1 MDAAADDLQALPAG
15 REAWQQALR
24 QLLADPGAA
33 CCLYSADYADW
44 PLQEAAVVDALDAW
58 ALTRRQP
65 CLRMLARRYDGLTR
79 AAPRFVDWRARFAHL
94 IECREL
100 PDGVDEPAEGMLLAD
115 HGMIAKAV
123 EHGRAG
129 VHCRGA
135 AWLGAMQRWE
145 AAWARAHPAF
155 AAYTLGL

>member
-1 MDAAADDLQALPAG
+1 MAATDIEALPAG

-24 QLLADPGAA
+24 ERLADPGTS

-44 PLQEAAVVDALDAW
+44 PLHEAAVVAALEAW

-65 CLRMLARRYDGLTR
+65 CLRMLARRYDGLIRT
-79 AAPRFVDWRARFAHL
+79 APRFVDWRARFAHL

-100 PDGVDEPAEGMLLAD
+100 PDGVDEPAEGLLLAHD
-115 HGMIAKAV
+115 GVVAKAV

-129 VHCRGA
+129 FICRGA
-135 AWLGAMQRWE
+135 AWLAATQRWD
-145 AAWARAHPAF
+145 AAWERSHPAF